1 MYPKFMKSG
10 ISLLSNQLLGYPAN
24 ARLLIINADDF
35 GMCHAVN
42 AAIMAAMTTGIVR
55 STTLMVPCP
64 WALHAMRFLKE
75 HPQIPF
81 GVHLTV
87 IADWADYRWGPV
99 TPKEKVPTLIDRAGY
114 FYNFEQMPKFLA
126 RVSLQ
131 QLETEFRAQ
140 IETVL
145 AAGLNPTHLDWHAL
159 RLGGREDIPDLM
171 TALAKEYGLALRVMG
186 QPWREKA
193 HSQGLPTID
202 YDFLDSYLLNP
213 ATKAERYTKLL
224 RELPAGLSEWAVHPG
239 LATAELHAIDPAGK
253 HIRQTDFD
261 FLTSSQAKDII
272 AKEGIILLDYRAL
285 QEVWKA
291 T

>member
-42 AAIMAAMTTGIVR
+42 AAIMAAMTTGIAR

-99 TPKEKVPTLIDRAGY
+99 TPKEKVPTLIDRAG
-114 FYNFEQMPKFLA
+114 
-126 RVSLQ
+126 
-131 QLETEFRAQ
+131 
-140 IETVL
+140 
-145 AAGLNPTHLDWHAL
+145 
-159 RLGGREDIPDLM
+159 
-171 TALAKEYGLALRVMG
+171 
-186 QPWREKA
+186 
-193 HSQGLPTID
+193 
-202 YDFLDSYLLNP
+202 
-213 ATKAERYTKLL
+213 
-224 RELPAGLSEWAVHPG
+224 
-239 LATAELHAIDPAGK
+239 
-253 HIRQTDFD
+253 
-261 FLTSSQAKDII
+261 
-272 AKEGIILLDYRAL
+272 LDYRAL